1 MKIIDCGISAYVK
14 DRIRSN
20 DKKWFI
26 TNMLIVTI
34 FLGYILLDRNAKD
47 ERFETFKNESIVK
60 VNKFQDSLI
69 EYCDMEYN
77 VTNRCIG
84 RAKK

>member
-1 MKIIDCGISAYVK
+1 MKIIDCGINNYVK
-14 DRIRSN
+14 HRIMRN
-20 DKKWFI
+20 DKRWFI